1 MAETNN
7 SKQAMWVA
15 IGQFCS
21 FAIGFISPVILS
33 RYFTKGDYG
42 TYKQVMYVYDTLL
55 TVFTLGLPRAYSY
68 FIPRVSKPQ
77 SKDVVKKITRFFILL
92 GLAFSCVLF
101 WGAAFIADILR
112 NPDLE
117 DALRWF
123 SPTPLLLLPVMGLDS
138 ILASYKKTQFLALY
152 NIVTR
157 IFILLCIIT
166 PVLFFNGTYREA
178 IIGFDIASLLTF
190 LLAIYLRNLP
200 TKGIKIEEC
209 LITYKEIFSFTLP
222 LVLASFWIMIF
233 HSVNQFFISRYYG
246 NEVFADY
253 SNGFIAFPIIPMII
267 NAVATVLMPQFS
279 GMAKNNKSS
288 EIGVIWMQALS
299 KSIKLIYPI
308 AIFCIVFSELMM
320 TCLYGKSYAASGGFF
335 AIKNIEALFGVIPF
349 YPLLLALGK
358 AREYS
363 HVHLI
368 IAILIIPIEYAIVYC
383 GGSAYLIA
391 ITYVACY
398 ITKTIMQF
406 SIVQK
411 NTNLSF
417 VELIPMKELLKIS
430 IVTLLASYIVKLATS
445 IIELNSLFVMLGLVA
460 GMFAVL
466 YYILCWLFK
475 IEYKD
480 IFVSYIS
487 PQKYNWLIKLI
498 P

>member
-68 FIPRVSKPQ
+68 FIPRVSKSQ

-92 GLAFSCVLF
+92 GFIFSCVLF
-101 WGAAFIADILR
+101 WGATFIADILR

-157 IFILLCIIT
+157 FFILLCIIT

-190 LLAIYLRNLP
+190 LLAIYLRDLP
-200 TKGIKIEEC
+200 TKGIKIEDC
-209 LITYKEIFSFTLP
+209 LITYKEILSFTLP

-233 HSVNQFFISRYYG
+233 QSVNQFFISRYYG

-253 SNGFIAFPIIPMII
+253 SNGFIAFPVIPMII
-267 NAVATVLMPQFS
+267 NAVATVLMPRFS

-288 EIGVIWMQALS
+288 GIGIIWMQALS
-299 KSIKLIYPI
+299 KSIKFIYPI
-308 AIFCIVFSELMM
+308 AIFSIVFSEQMM
-320 TCLYGKSYAASGGFF
+320 TCLYGDNYAASGGFF

-349 YPLLLALGK
+349 YPLLLAFGK
-358 AREYS
+358 AKEYS
-363 HVHLI
+363 YIHLI
-368 IAILIIPIEYAIVYC
+368 IAILVVPLEYAIVYF

-391 ITYVACY
+391 IAYLVCSIAKICL
-398 ITKTIMQF
+398 QF
-406 SIVQK
+406 SVVQK
-411 NTNLSF
+411 CTNLSF
-417 VELIPMKELLKIS
+417 IELIPIKEVLKIS
-430 IVTLLASYIVKLATS
+430 MVALLASYIVKMVS
-445 IIELNSLFVMLGLVA
+445 SVIDINSQVFMLCLVA
-460 GMFAVL
+460 VMFIVL
-466 YYILCWLFK
+466 YYLCCWIFK
-475 IEYKD
+475 IEYRD
-480 IFVSYIS
+480 VLTSYIS
-487 PQKYNWLIKLI
+487 SNKYNWLIKKI